1 MIALSLSFFV
11 TAVLY
16 ASVGFGG
23 GSTYNAL
30 LVLSEVDYRILPS
43 IALFC
48 NIIVVSGGTWRF
60 AKKGHIKFKRILPWV
75 VTSIPA
81 AWIGGMVE
89 ISETVFVG
97 LLGSVLFLSG
107 LRMLWPNGGDVGHSK
122 MKISPL
128 IAPVIGTVLGFVAGL
143 VGVGGGIFL
152 APILHLLRWGNAKS
166 IAGTCSI
173 FIFLNSISGLVGQM
187 MKAESATLLSEL
199 SFYWML
205 FPAVFIGGQI
215 GSYLGATRLQPKT
228 VCRMTAV
235 LILYVSVRLLWRWLS
250 L

>member
-30 LVLSEVDYRILPS
+30 LVLAEVDYRILPS
-43 IALFC
+43 IALLC
-48 NIIVVSGGTWRF
+48 NIIVVIGGTWRF
-60 AKKGHIKFKRILPWV
+60 AKNGHIKFQRILPWV

-81 AWIGGMVE
+81 AWIGGMVD

-122 MKISPL
+122 MRTSPL
-128 IAPVIGTVLGFVAGL
+128 IAPVIGAVLGFVAGL

-152 APILHLLRWGNAKS
+152 APILHFLRWGNAKS
-166 IAGTCSI
+166 IAGTCSV

-187 MKAESATLLSEL
+187 MKAESATLLSAL

-215 GSYLGATRLQPKT
+215 GSYMGATRLHPKT

-235 LILYVSVRLLWRWLS
+235 LILYVSMRLLWRWLS